1 MAREVMLKKVI
12 HSIYPWVEQMYALS
26 ANQTT
31 IKVNEPKIENDNFVG
46 QNEKVHMPAE
56 ITLKSNKL

>member
-1 MAREVMLKKVI
+1 MAREVMLKTLI
-12 HSIYPWVEQMYALS
+12 HSNIRGLS
-26 ANQTT
+26 IFRHSTNRTT